1 MLTRRQAVACLA
13 VTPGALR
20 PDASA
25 VDSLRRRLPASAPE
39 GIAAIIAS
47 VLARSPASINTDW
60 FGTLLTTGLLEWGRR
75 GIPEAGAFARAWLAH
90 HLASDRVAPYAGHGS
105 RTVRAGGIPITT
117 YCGHFGLGFPAFEI
131 ARQFGDARARQV
143 CLDVASIILH
153 QTARNRLGMVAH
165 SDTDDFVIP
174 DTCFFAVVPLMMAAV
189 LDPQRGWV
197 YRDQAVYQLRTNID
211 VFLVH
216 ETELA
221 KTILLNSGLGK
232 TYWTRA
238 SGWLM
243 WAITG
248 MLRYLPPGD
257 TAFAGFVADLK
268 TLATGVAKAQG
279 ASGALPLYLDQ
290 PGSPAETSGTAMC
303 MMCMHEAIRR
313 GWLPSSYNAF
323 VTSAWTFVRDRIGAD
338 GRIRG
343 VYTGWAVPAEK
354 GEILMDHVSMEWI
367 PGLVL
372 SAANEMTIDAGQQR

>member
-1 MLTRRQAVACLA
+1 MLTRRQLA
-13 VTPGALR
+13 AWLAAAPGALR
-20 PDASA
+20 ADAPA
-25 VDSLRRRLPASAPE
+25 VDSIRRRLPPSAPE
-39 GIAAIIAS
+39 GVASIIANA
-47 VLARSPASINTDW
+47 LARTPASINTDW

-75 GIPEAGAFARAWLAH
+75 GIPEASTFARQWLAH
-90 HLASDRVAPYAGHGS
+90 HLDSREVAPYSGHGS

-117 YCGHFGLGFPAFEI
+117 YCGHFGLGFPAFKI

-153 QTARNRLGMVAH
+153 QTARNRFGMVAH
-165 SDTDDFVIP
+165 ADNDDFVIP
-174 DTCFFAVVPLMMAAV
+174 DTCFFTVVPLMMAAA
-189 LDPQRGWV
+189 LDPQRGWP
-197 YRDQAVYQLRTNID
+197 YREQAVYQLRTNID
-211 VFLVH
+211 VFLVR
-216 ETELA
+216 ETGLA
-221 KTILLNSGLGK
+221 KTILLNSGQGK

-257 TAFAGFVADLK
+257 RTFAGFVADLRI
-268 TLATGVAKAQG
+268 LAGGVARAQG
-279 ASGALPLYLDQ
+279 PSGALPLYLDQ

-313 GWLPSSYNAF
+313 GWLPSTFNTF
-323 VTSAWTFVRDRIGAD
+323 VDAGWKFVRDHIDSD

-367 PGLVL
+367 PGLML
-372 SAANEMTIDAGQQR
+372 SAANEMTSERGPQG